1 MLTSFVFMLWLGV
14 SAQIAKSSGVVQN
27 SQMKP
32 FSNENCLV
40 VNETSLVGS
49 SLFPSDLLTKEYE
62 KESSRLLWTSAH
74 CVFCYSPEEAF
85 ILLRISYLWYTL
97 IGMMVVLVFGTL
109 VSLLTNLIR
118 PSFKISANQ
127 LNKTCIFSDCQK
139 ISAKVK
145 R

>member
-62 KESSRLLWTSAH
+62 KESSRLL
-74 CVFCYSPEEAF
+74 
-85 ILLRISYLWYTL
+85 
-97 IGMMVVLVFGTL
+97 
-109 VSLLTNLIR
+109 
-118 PSFKISANQ
+118 
-127 LNKTCIFSDCQK
+127 
-139 ISAKVK
+139 
-145 R
+145 